1 MPDEILGTVLSDI
14 RSGVSCRCRHSANKL
29 DSHTRGI
36 DISVCGMVF
45 LQEGGEPMNIGTI
58 GVTIAFIIIVAY
70 VLYGVK
76 KGKIK

>member
-1 MPDEILGTVLSDI
+1 
-14 RSGVSCRCRHSANKL
+14 
-29 DSHTRGI
+29 
-36 DISVCGMVF
+36 
-45 LQEGGEPMNIGTI
+45 MNIGTI